1 MRRARCGCM
10 AMEEKA
16 MNDEKHEMRNENLI
30 KENLRRAFLDKATE
44 ELPTD
49 LLALLEQLRGQ
60 DEQNNSN

>member
-1 MRRARCGCM
+1 M